1 MGTSCPHDPEEPLR
15 TPLGM
20 YHCPDCGAM
29 VVAGVP
35 HPSDEEVKEFQGI
48 TPYGDREKED

>member
-15 TPLGM
+15 TSLGM